1 VVVDDE
7 DVRSIVVGWDLRRGH
22 TSLRRRRAMSLGR
35 RPPRADQLQDPLAV
49 RGLDHREQE
58 RDGVVFTKR
67 AEALRGA
74 GKSPRLHTSE
84 LARQLLPLRS
94 NIKLAMAP
102 IQRSG
107 PRLYEIL
114 GDQ

>member
-1 VVVDDE
+1 MSCCHRRTRFRRRGCHRDAIAVFSEERRKQHAQSSVVVDDE
-7 DVRSIVVGWDLRRGH
+7 DVRSIVVGRDLRRDH

-67 AEALRGA
+67 AQAFRGA
-74 GKSPRLHTSE
+74 
-84 LARQLLPLRS
+84 
-94 NIKLAMAP
+94 
-102 IQRSG
+102 
-107 PRLYEIL
+107 
-114 GDQ
+114 